1 MLLDWCVLP
10 VYLSHQPGCLHLHC
24 TQKEQRAGLGATAS
38 WPDSPAEG
46 TSVPEKPV
54 SKEALEDTEEE
65 EKKNHFPLQMGQG
78 EMNAQLA
85 GGDP

>member
-38 WPDSPAEG
+38 WPDSPGEG

-65 EKKNHFPLQMGQG
+65 GKKNTSHCKWARP
-78 EMNAQLA
+78 EMSAQPA
-85 GGDP
+85 GGAP